1 MIVAVYLKMA
11 FFSMFNRLSF
21 SLWKMVS
28 PTKMLPLTR
37 KKSSMYFLV
46 VTKLNEARQFQ
57 RFPPMFV
64 EMCVGLQNETTKEYL
79 QITVFLSSSAQRSQ
93 NTNLVRGTLNYCT
106 ILKGHGQFPHHEISS
121 VYYFYSSRN

>member
-1 MIVAVYLKMA
+1 MVAVYLKMA

-21 SLWKMVS
+21 SLWKLVS

-37 KKSSMYFLV
+37 RKSNVYFLV
-46 VTKLNEARQFQ
+46 DYKLNEAQQFQ

-64 EMCVGLQNETTKEYL
+64 EKCVGLQYKTTKEYL
-79 QITVFLSSSAQRSQ
+79 QITVLLSSSALRSQ
-93 NTNLVRGTLNYCT
+93 NTKVVRGTLNYCT
-106 ILKGHGQFPHHEISS
+106 ILKGHGRFPHHEISS